1 MPLEDP
7 MSANSA
13 FDYAIPYDIMV
24 GYWVG
29 TASIY
34 SPKGVYV
41 MSTKS
46 YVSIYWV
53 KRYTILSFRESA
65 EDDYKF
71 RGRPE
76 DYLDPRVA
84 EGEKKVAA
92 ALRATKTKPLAAN
105 DALRVLT
112 Y

>member
-1 MPLEDP
+1 

-34 SPKGVYV
+34 SPKGVYA

-46 YVSIYWV
+46 YVSVYWEE
-53 KRYTILSFRESA
+53 RHTNTQFPGSPRRTITNLSGRPGGLPRSAAA
-65 EDDYKF
+65 EDSDSGSFGQPK
-71 RGRPE
+71 RRLSRPITPCASLQF
-76 DYLDPRVA
+76 DLD
-84 EGEKKVAA
+84 G
-92 ALRATKTKPLAAN
+92 
-105 DALRVLT
+105 
-112 Y
+112 